1 MNEIKRSEIVDQNL
15 QKIAKGTGIIFIG
28 TIIGIFI
35 GFASRILVVRYITQ
49 SEYGIYSLAL
59 VLMNISVVISTLG
72 LSEGAVRQIAFY
84 RGKNDTSKVKGV
96 VLSSLQIALIASV
109 IISLVVFLTSD
120 FISIKFFHSPE
131 LSNPIKIFSIA
142 IPFFVLINIF
152 TSIFRGFD
160 RAEPNVYFQNILR
173 NVLLLLLLGIV
184 ILFSLSFVGII
195 YAYLASIV
203 LTCIAFAIYAM
214 KKLPISVKGEKSVDI
229 NPIRKELLFFSL
241 PLFAVVVLQS
251 ITTWTDTL
259 MLGYFKMPDV
269 VGLYNAA
276 LPLAN
281 LLPVVLTSIAFLY
294 VPIMS
299 QLYAKDQME
308 EMKRSYMVLTKW
320 IFSATLPISLV
331 LFLFPGT
338 VLNFLFGSQYVG
350 AAAALQILTAGYFI
364 HVIFGM
370 SGYTLIVMGKNK
382 FLMWTALI
390 SVILN
395 AILNIALIPL
405 LGVIG
410 AAIATNLSLTLRNV
424 FWVVKLFLLSKAHP
438 FTMNF
443 LKPII
448 ASIIPI
454 FIIYTLSMSLF
465 VSLPF
470 WMLPVLFILFVG
482 MYSLL
487 ILLTRS
493 FDNEDITMLL
503 TMEKRLGVDLALIK
517 KVLKRFI

>member
-1 MNEIKRSEIVDQNL
+1 MSEIVNQSL

-28 TIIGIFI
+28 TIIGMLL
-35 GFASRILVVRYITQ
+35 GFVSRIIIVRYITQ

-59 VLMNISVVISTLG
+59 VLMHIFVVISTLG
-72 LSEGAVRQIAFY
+72 LQEGVVRQISFY
-84 RGKNDTSKVKGV
+84 RGKNDSSKVKGV
-96 VLSSLQIALIASV
+96 VLSSMQIALIASV
-109 IISLVVFLTSD
+109 FLSLVLFLTSD
-120 FISIKFFHSPE
+120 LISIKFFHIPE
-131 LSNPIKIFSIA
+131 LSDPIKIFSIA

-160 RAEPNVYFQNILR
+160 RVEPNVYFQNILR
-173 NVLLLLLLGIV
+173 NVLLLPLLGIV
-184 ILFSLSFVGII
+184 IIFGLSFVDII
-195 YAYLASIV
+195 YAYLASIM

-214 KKLPISVKGEKSVDI
+214 KRLPLSVKGEKSVNI

-241 PLFAVVVLQS
+241 PLFAVTMLQS
-251 ITTWTDTL
+251 ITMWTDTL

-281 LLPVVLTSIAFLY
+281 LLPIVLTSIAFLY

-308 EMKRSYMVLTKW
+308 ELKRSYVVLTKW
-320 IFSATLPISLV
+320 IFSATLPISLII
-331 LFLFPGT
+331 FLFPDT
-338 VLNFLFGSQYVG
+338 VLNFLFGSQYIG

-364 HVIFGM
+364 HIIFGM
-370 SGYTLIVMGKNK
+370 SSYTLLVMGKNK

-395 AILNIALIPL
+395 VILNIALIPL

-410 AAIATNLSLTLRNV
+410 AAIATSLSLAVRNV
-424 FWVVKLFLLSKAHP
+424 FWVVKFFLLSKAHP
-438 FTMNF
+438 FSMNF

-448 ASIIPI
+448 ASIIPV
-454 FIIYTLSMSLF
+454 FLIYTLSKNLF
-465 VSLPF
+465 VNLPF
-470 WMLPVLFILFVG
+470 WMLPVLFILFLG
-482 MYSLL
+482 IYSLL

-493 FDNEDITMLL
+493 FDKEDIMMLL
-503 TMEKRLGVDLALIK
+503 TIEKRLGLDLALIK
-517 KVLKRFI
+517 RVLKRFT